1 MAVGSTPTGKVGN
14 KLLVAILW
22 LMIWELSSRL
32 VSLPFL
38 LPGPISTLKKMME
51 LWGYSSFWLSLSG
64 SLFRVMVGFLLAA
77 VTGTALAVLCARFRA
92 ADVLLSPIKTIVR
105 STPISS
111 FIILVLLWL
120 SVSAA
125 PVFIGFLAVMPMIWQ
140 DVQQGIGQTP
150 VELLE
155 MGRAYR
161 FSRQKTIANIYIPS
175 VLPYLY
181 TACANGIGFAWK
193 ACIAAEVIA
202 RPLNSV
208 GKNLQDAKVY
218 LLTDELFAWT
228 VTVIMLSMALEAG
241 MKRLIRLRGASS
253 GGDRK

>member
-1 MAVGSTPTGKVGN
+1 MGSTRTGKSGK
-14 KLLVAILW
+14 KLLVAIFW
-22 LMIWELSSRL
+22 LVIWEMSSRL
-32 VSLPFL
+32 SGLPFL
-38 LPGPISTLKKMME
+38 LPDPISTLKKMME
-51 LWGYSSFWLSLSG
+51 LWRYSSFWLSLSG
-64 SLFRVMVGFLLAA
+64 SLFRVMMGFLLAA
-77 VTGTALAVLCARFRA
+77 VTGTSLAVLCARFRA
-92 ADVLLSPIKTIVR
+92 ADELLSPIKTVVR

-120 SVSAA
+120 SASAA

-140 DVQQGIGQTP
+140 DVQQGIEQTP
-150 VELLE
+150 AELLE
-155 MGRAYR
+155 MGRAYK
-161 FSRQKTIANIYIPS
+161 FSRQKTILNIYVPS

-218 LLTDELFAWT
+218 LLTEDLFAWT

-241 MKRLIRLRGASS
+241 IKRLIRLRGASS
-253 GGDRK
+253 EGERI